1 MAAPAAREPTGAED
15 GRGADGGDTSSVG
28 RAAIGAGW
36 RGQWG
41 GGASPARRGGHDLWV
56 NSAYG
61 ETIAAATMAA
71 EWEGEEGNLKPRWIP
86 S

>member
-1 MAAPAAREPTGAED
+1 V
-15 GRGADGGDTSSVG
+15 GRGA
-28 RAAIGAGW
+28 
-36 RGQWG
+36 
-41 GGASPARRGGHDLWV
+41 SPSRRGGHDLWV

-71 EWEGEEGNLKPRWIP
+71 KWEGEEGNLKPRWIP